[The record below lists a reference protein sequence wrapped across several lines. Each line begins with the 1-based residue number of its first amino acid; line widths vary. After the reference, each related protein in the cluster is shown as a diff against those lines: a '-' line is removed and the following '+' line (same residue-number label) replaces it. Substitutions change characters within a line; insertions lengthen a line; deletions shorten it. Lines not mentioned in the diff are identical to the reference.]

1 MTATPNN
8 TTRTASQFLILA
20 GLYMLLAPVQA
31 PSGQLGP
38 ANNAQLVDA
47 VSQRFSD
54 VRVLCNSRPELCESA
69 AGFATRVTGNASQR
83 LSRIYDWAVHASTG
97 NSVAIPEGQA

>member
-1 MTATPNN
+1 MTATPNS

-20 GLYMLLAPVQA
+20 CLYLLLAPVQS
-31 PSGQLGP
+31 PSGQISP

-54 VRVLCNSRPELCESA
+54 VRVLCSSRPELCESA
-69 AGFATRVTGNASQR
+69 AGFANRVTDNASQR

>member
-8 TTRTASQFLILA
+8 TTRIASQFLILA
-20 GLYMLLAPVQA
+20 GLYVLLSPVQA
-31 PSGQLGP
+31 PPGQVGL

-47 VSQRFSD
+47 VSQQFSD
-54 VRVLCNSRPELCESA
+54 VRVLCSSRPELCESA
-69 AGFATRVTGNASQR
+69 AGFANRVTDNASQR

-97 NSVAIPEGQA
+97 NSVAIPESQA